1 MCGVMGVI
9 GSQSASRDVYAGLLA
24 LQHRGQDAAGILSFN
39 SPEQR
44 FHLVRGAGLVSQ
56 TFNRSAM
63 NSLSGDAAIG
73 HTRYSTVGRTEDR
86 DIQPSIVPQP
96 FGIGMAHNGNLSN
109 YKALAD
115 KIRASQNRYLQT
127 GNDLEVLQCLLAE
140 GLSSSTARENVPG
153 SFFFDELR
161 RAVELVFDVA
171 RGGYAVVGIIAGKG
185 MYAFRDPNGIR
196 PLVLGRRD
204 GDGSHAVA
212 SETSALNITGH
223 RPVRHIE
230 PGEIIFIENNGA
242 LHSARTKVT
251 RHAPCMFEWVYFASA
266 ESQIEGRG
274 VYGARLELGRA
285 LAKII
290 SQRQAAGARSSGD
303 SVCESLEIDMVVP
316 VPDTSRTAAIALAE
330 TLKIPYR
337 DVLIKNRYVFR
348 SFILNTQEERER
360 ALKIKLAPVASEIE
374 GKNVLLVD
382 DSIVR
387 GTTARRLVGLVREA
401 GARKVYMA
409 STCPPVRHPCFYG
422 IDFPDAR
429 GLVAHGRDESEVA
442 DEIGVDGLFY
452 LDMRGLREAIGLP
465 ALCTAC
471 LDGDYPVP
479 VAQAPEGF
487 CGEG

>member
-1 MCGVMGVI
+1 MGVI
-9 GSQSASRDVYAGLLA
+9 ASQSASRDVYAGLLA

-39 SPEQR
+39 SPEKR

-56 TFNRSAM
+56 TFDRSAM
-63 NSLSGDAAIG
+63 DSLTGEAAIG
-73 HTRYSTVGRTEDR
+73 HTRYSTVGLTEDR
-86 DIQPSIVPQP
+86 DIQPAIMPQP

-115 KIRASQNRYLQT
+115 RIRESQNRYLQT

-140 GLSSSTARENVPG
+140 GLFSSTARDKTPG
-153 SFFFDELR
+153 RFVFDDLR

-171 RGGYAVVGIIAGKG
+171 RGGYAVVGIIADKG

-204 GDGSHAVA
+204 ADGSHAVA
-212 SETSALNITGH
+212 SETAALNITGH
-223 RPVRHIE
+223 RLVRHLE
-230 PGEIIFIENNGA
+230 PGELVFIGNDGA
-242 LHSARTKVT
+242 FHSAQTKVA
-251 RHAPCMFEWVYFASA
+251 RRAPCMFEWVYFASA
-266 ESQIEGRG
+266 ESDVEGHS

-285 LAKII
+285 LARII
-290 SQRQAAGARSSGD
+290 QRHHPAED
-303 SVCESLEIDMVVP
+303 IDMVVP

-330 TLKIPYR
+330 TLKVPYR

-360 ALKIKLAPVASEIE
+360 ALKIKLAPVASEIA
-374 GKNVLLVD
+374 GKSVLLVD

-387 GTTARRLVGLVREA
+387 GTTARRLVGLVRAA
-401 GARKVYMA
+401 GAKKVYMA

-422 IDFPDAR
+422 IDFPDAK
-429 GLVAHGRDESEVA
+429 GLVAHARDESQIAEEV
-442 DEIGVDGLFY
+442 GVDGLFY
-452 LDMRGLREAIGLP
+452 LDMKGLREAIGLP
-465 ALCTAC
+465 WLCSAC

-479 VAQAPEGF
+479 VSQSEG
-487 CGEG
+487 EQ

>member
-39 SPEQR
+39 SSEQR

-56 TFNRSAM
+56 TFDRGAM
-63 NSLSGDAAIG
+63 DSLSGDSAIG
-73 HTRYSTVGRTEDR
+73 HTRYSTVGLTEDR
-86 DIQPSIVPQP
+86 DIQPSIMPQP

-115 KIRASQNRYLQT
+115 RIRESQNRYLQT

-140 GLSSSTARENVPG
+140 GISSSTAREKIPG
-153 SFFFDELR
+153 RFVFDDLR

-204 GDGSHAVA
+204 GDGSHAIA

-223 RPVRHIE
+223 RLVRHLE
-230 PGEIIFIENNGA
+230 PGEIVFIENSGEF
-242 LHSARTKVT
+242 HSARTKVT
-251 RHAPCMFEWVYFASA
+251 RHSPCMFEWVYFASA
-266 ESQIEGRG
+266 ESEVEGRG

-290 SQRQAAGARSSGD
+290 HQKQTAGGASPD
-303 SVCESLEIDMVVP
+303 IDMVVP

-330 TLKIPYR
+330 TMKVPYR

-348 SFILNTQEERER
+348 SFILNTQAERER
-360 ALKIKLAPVASEIE
+360 ALKIKLAPVASEIA
-374 GKNVLLVD
+374 GKSVLLVD
-382 DSIVR
+382 DSVVR
-387 GTTARRLVGLVREA
+387 GTTARRLVALVRAA

-422 IDFPDAR
+422 IDFPDAK
-429 GLVAHGRDESEVA
+429 GLVAHGRDEA
-442 DEIGVDGLFY
+442 QIAAEIGVDGLFY
-452 LDMRGLREAIGLP
+452 LDMKGLREAIGLP
-465 ALCTAC
+465 SLCTAC

-479 VAQAPEGF
+479 VGDEEVSG
-487 CGEG
+487 